1 MAVKELIPVKGN
13 LNKVTDFA
21 FEKADNASDGF
32 RVKLPRSSDQYVV
45 VLVHNTGNEDAKF
58 TVKKPDKGSYY
69 AACCDEV
76 HEVNAGGFG
85 IFRFENAKWAN
96 RDGTMLFVPEKEA
109 VKAAVLY

>member
-1 MAVKELIPVKGN
+1 MAVKELTPVKGK

-21 FEKADNASDGF
+21 FEAASKASDGF
-32 RVKLPRSSDQYVV
+32 QVKLPRTADQHVI
-45 VLVHNTGNEDAKF
+45 VLVHNSGAEDAKF
-58 TVKKPDKGSYY
+58 TVKKPESGSYY

-76 HEVNAGGFG
+76 HEVSAGGFG

-96 RDGTMLFVPEKEA
+96 RDGTMLFVPENVA